1 MGNMKTPWSGTLWFM
16 NVGTLPCVKICLG
29 HWVFGL
35 CLSSDFLN
43 STPNISLDQRLTLR
57 PNWIETSPCFDL
69 RMESGQDSKIF
80 CTVYSSKYWR
90 ESRHPVILSVMYHRQ
105 NSIQLV
111 SPYLLEPEVG
121 YSKSITLAWRAL
133 GTTWKA
139 EGGETNRRNGNPV
152 PTAESDAN
160 TNKKGKV
167 VVTCSRNFY
176 TFSTSLNS
184 LIPLDSKITILWHLI
199 VAGKNKLTRIFI

>member
-1 MGNMKTPWSGTLWFM
+1 M
-16 NVGTLPCVKICLG
+16 
-29 HWVFGL
+29 
-35 CLSSDFLN
+35 LSSTRVSNGHKLVPCAFATLQLRTQSDHVCETLFYV
-43 STPNISLDQRLTLR
+43 LDVSRWT
-57 PNWIETSPCFDL
+57 
-69 RMESGQDSKIF
+69 
-80 CTVYSSKYWR
+80 

-111 SPYLLEPEVG
+111 SPYLLEPEIG

-133 GTTWKA
+133 GSTWKA